1 MMNNIDMIL
10 EIVKDIRNTIHDFQ
24 LQQNE
29 ISKRVSHVEV
39 TLEEMKNKITNH
51 ETQINNL
58 DDRDKK
64 TQGIVLFFAFV
75 IPIVIG
81 ILEIIF

>member
-1 MMNNIDMIL
+1 M
-10 EIVKDIRNTIHDFQ
+10 
-24 LQQNE
+24 
-29 ISKRVSHVEV
+29 EV

>member
-1 MMNNIDMIL
+1 MNNIDMIL

-24 LQQNE
+24 QQQNE

-39 TLEEMKNKITNH
+39 TLEEMKNKLTNH

-64 TQGIVLFFAFV
+64 TQGIVLFFAFA